1 MFPNMKRGFLLS
13 DNEKL
18 NISISPK
25 LSEKMEVKREIV
37 DADFGISMIRMTAH
51 NEGGMNLKIKTDKH
65 GVTQVEAT
73 DVSTS

>member
-1 MFPNMKRGFLLS
+1 MKRGFLLS

-37 DADFGISMIRMTAH
+37 DAALGISMIKMTAQ
-51 NEGGMNLKIKTDKH
+51 NEGGMNLRIKTDKH
-65 GVTQVEAT
+65 GVIQVEAT